1 MMSKPRLLFFVLA
14 SIGLTAV
21 LLVWQSGKRPLALGN
36 AIILPTTTTIAP
48 TSQPTATALPTA
60 NPSPTP
66 QPSSTPTT
74 VPTETPPPTSTPSPS
89 PTPSPTA
96 QPTVVIDRTC
106 PDPVP
111 LKPNYIRNFLP
122 AEEWP
127 RPESDGPES
136 DGPESDGPES
146 DVAEP
151 HFLMSKPLPG
161 GGRLL
166 INQWF
171 PYGWDANG
179 RYLLHNGVD
188 VAEDLGTAVIAVAD
202 GTIVTAQDDLTELY
216 GWRCD
221 WYGQLVVLELDEQW
235 QGKPI
240 YAVYGH
246 VLNLK
251 VEEGD
256 RVEEGDELAEVG
268 FGGAAT
274 APHLHF
280 EVRVGENTFDA
291 TQNPMLWLDPGVT
304 RGVVVGR
311 LVDPNGWPWQGV
323 KLVLTEKETGH
334 EALTTW
340 SYLEDPTG
348 RGSVNPDTGWAENF
362 VFADIRPGEY
372 EIEVEVQ
379 EVTYRAD
386 VTVTERDVSVIEFI
400 TEPFKEI
407 SLEKNSNEE

>member
-1 MMSKPRLLFFVLA
+1 MSKLRIFFFVLA

-21 LLVWQSGKRPLALGN
+21 LLVWQSGKQPLALEN
-36 AIILPTTTTIAP
+36 TVILPTSTTIAQ
-48 TSQPTATALPTA
+48 TAQPTATTLPTA
-60 NPSPTP
+60 NPSPTL

-74 VPTETPPPTSTPSPS
+74 IPTETPPPTSTPSPS
-89 PTPSPTA
+89 PTPQPTA
-96 QPTVVIDRTC
+96 VPTIVVDRTC
-106 PDPVP
+106 PDPAP

-122 AEEWP
+122 AQQWP
-127 RPESDGPES
+127 EPRTAVS
-136 DGPESDGPES
+136 
-146 DVAEP
+146 EP

-188 VAEDLGTAVIAVAD
+188 VAEEMGTAVIAVAD
-202 GTIVTAQDDLTELY
+202 GTIVTTQDDYTELY

-221 WYGQLVVLELDEQW
+221 WYGHLVVLELDEQW
-235 QGKPI
+235 QGKPV

-251 VEEGD
+251 VEAGD
-256 RVEEGDELAEVG
+256 RVQTGDELAEVG

-280 EVRVGENTFDA
+280 EVRVGENTFNA
-291 TQNPMLWLDPGVT
+291 TQNPMLWIDPGVT
-304 RGVVVGR
+304 RGVIVGR

-323 KLVLTEKETGH
+323 KLVLTEKKTGH

-340 SYLEDPTG
+340 SYLDDPTG
-348 RGSVNPDTGWAENF
+348 RGSVNPDLGWAENF

-379 EVTYRAD
+379 EITYRAD
-386 VTVTERDVSVIEFI
+386 VTVTERDVSVVEFI
-400 TEPFKEI
+400 TEQFKEMV
-407 SLEKNSNEE
+407 LEKEDNDE